1 MKILHLS
8 TYDTIGGAA
17 RAATRL
23 HVGLG
28 ELGVTSSMLVRRKRT
43 QLDTVHVAPPLN
55 RWRWKLW
62 RFIEDR
68 CITRNRTGLS
78 NTFFTLGQPAFDL
91 SRHPLVVESDVLH
104 LHWVGH
110 FQSPASLA
118 SLAMLGKP
126 MVWTLHDMRPFTGGC
141 HFSAGCD
148 EYMAA
153 CDKCPQLQ
161 RDPNALTHLN
171 LAAQREAL
179 GGITIVAPSRWL
191 ADCARRSAVFRD
203 CRVEV
208 IPLGINT
215 CEFSP
220 TPQAEA
226 RAQLGLTQD
235 RTYVLFGADGGGE
248 LRKGAAEL
256 RAAFQHLL
264 AIHPTPEKLTLL
276 CFGAMTEQFT
286 ALGEKTHALGYLKT
300 TEQLRL
306 AYAAADVFALPSLE
320 DNLPNTMLESLA
332 CGTPVAGFDVGGI
345 PDLVE
350 PGVTGALA
358 RPGDPQSLAYAL
370 LEIIRDPTHARTL
383 GQNGA
388 HRIASH
394 YTARAE
400 AEAYRALYPTVQP
413 TRGGKVRHHLPVSRL
428 LWQALRAPK
437 SAR

>member
-17 RAATRL
+17 RATTRL
-23 HVGLG
+23 HEGLG
-28 ELGVTSSMLVRRKRT
+28 EIGVESAMLVRRKRT
-43 QLDTVHVAPPLN
+43 QLDTVHVAPPLK
-55 RWRWKLW
+55 RWRWQLW

-68 CITRNRTGLS
+68 CIARNRTGLS

-91 SRHPLVVESDVLH
+91 SRHPLVVESDILH

-110 FQSPASLA
+110 FQSPDTLAALA
-118 SLAMLGKP
+118 SLGKP

-141 HFSAGCD
+141 HFSAGCH
-148 EYMAA
+148 EYMVA
-153 CDKCPQLQ
+153 CEKCPQLRQ
-161 RDPNALTHLN
+161 DPNTLTRHN
-171 LAAQREAL
+171 LSAQCEAL

-191 ADCARRSAVFRD
+191 ADCAHRSAAFRD

-208 IPLGINT
+208 IPYGINT
-215 CEFSP
+215 TEFFP
-220 TPQAEA
+220 VPMTEA
-226 RAQLGLTQD
+226 RAKLGLDPD

-276 CFGAMTEQFT
+276 CFGTMNEQFA

-300 TEQLRL
+300 AEQLRL
-306 AYAAADVFALPSLE
+306 AYSAADVFALPSLE

-332 CGTPVAGFDVGGI
+332 CGTPVAGFDVGGV
-345 PDLVE
+345 PDLVL

-358 RPGDPQSLAYAL
+358 RAGDPQSLANAL
-370 LEIIRDPTHARTL
+370 LEIIRDPAHARTL

-413 TRGGKVRHHLPVSRL
+413 AHGSKVWHPLPVSRL
-428 LWQALRAPK
+428 LWQALCAPK
-437 SAR
+437 TAR

>member
-179 GGITIVAPSRWL
+179 G
-191 ADCARRSAVFRD
+191 
-203 CRVEV
+203 V

-276 CFGAMTEQFT
+276 CFGSMTEQFT

>member
-28 ELGVTSSMLVRRKRT
+28 ELGVASSMLVRRKRT
-43 QLDTVHVAPPLN
+43 QLDTVHVAPPLH
-55 RWRWKLW
+55 RWRWRIW
-62 RFIEDR
+62 RFIEER
-68 CITRNRTGLS
+68 CIARNRTGLS

-110 FQSPASLA
+110 FQSPATLA
-118 SLAMLGKP
+118 ALAMLGKP

-148 EYMAA
+148 EYTAV
-153 CDKCPQLQ
+153 CEKCPQLQ
-161 RDPNALTHLN
+161 HDPNTLTRRN
-171 LAAQREAL
+171 LSAQCEAL
-179 GGITIVAPSRWL
+179 SGITIVAPSRWL
-191 ADCARRSAVFRD
+191 ADCARHSAAFRD

-208 IPLGINT
+208 IPLGISSR
-215 CEFSP
+215 EFFP
-220 TPQAEA
+220 MPQAEA
-226 RAQLGLTQD
+226 RVKLGLELE

-256 RAAFQHLL
+256 LSAFQRLL

-276 CFGAMTEQFT
+276 CFGTMNEQLA

-300 TEQLRL
+300 AEQLRL
-306 AYAAADVFALPSLE
+306 AYSAADVFALPSLE

-345 PDLVE
+345 PDLVL

-358 RPGDPQSLAYAL
+358 RPGDPQSLASAL
-370 LEIIRDPTHARTL
+370 WEIIRNPVHARTL

-388 HRIASH
+388 DRIASH

-400 AEAYRALYPTVQP
+400 ADAYRALYPNVQP
-413 TRGGKVRHHLPVSRL
+413 VRANKVPHPLPVSRL